1 LIPNNSAD
9 GGIVWDSST
18 NFLRQKAIIKYNIDI
33 MPRKS
38 KKEDG
43 EVNLH
48 IVKNDS
54 DEENAEESASSTEE
68 TSILFLKNQT
78 RSNHFEEIENDTIK
92 DDKGDTEDNEDA
104 DLSKKRRLS
113 IILRIAVFLLVAVA
127 FGFGLKLANRNGY
140 TECLSDNGAETGVCG
155 VDLKN
160 IKDGLAVDK
169 VRLTDAASII
179 AAIQKYSAE
188 KKNLPEKLTA
198 LLSGGYIS
206 KEYSDPEFD
215 KPYFYSRQSSS
226 SYSFCVYLSTG
237 VWGINASVCP
247 SKENYLSNLPG
258 EAPVVSTPMKTVTVQ
273 ETSIGWLNIRQS
285 ATTDSAVIAKAY
297 AGEQYKVLEEKGD
310 WVRIPL
316 KSSVLVSGEQVIEGW
331 VYKSYIK

>member
-1 LIPNNSAD
+1 
-9 GGIVWDSST
+9 
-18 NFLRQKAIIKYNIDI
+18 

-38 KKEDG
+38 KKEESG
-43 EVNLH
+43 VNLH

-54 DEENAEESASSTEE
+54 NEENMEESANRTEE

-78 RSNHFEEIENDTIK
+78 RSNHFEDIENDTIK
-92 DDKGDTEDNEDA
+92 DDGKNMENNEDA
-104 DLSKKRRLS
+104 DLFKKRRLS
-113 IILRIAVFLLVAVA
+113 ITLRIAVFLLVAAA
-127 FGFGLKLANRNGY
+127 FGFGLKLANKNGY
-140 TECLSDNGAETGVCG
+140 AACLSDNGVETGACG

-169 VRLTDAASII
+169 VRLADAASIV
-179 AAIQKYSAE
+179 AAIQKYSVE

-206 KEYSDPEFD
+206 KEYSDPEFG
-215 KPYFYSRQSSS
+215 KPYFYSRQGSS

-247 SKENYLSNLPG
+247 SKENYLSSLSE
-258 EAPVVSTPMKTVTVQ
+258 EAPVSVPMRTVTVQ

-297 AGEQYKVLEEKGD
+297 AGEQYKVLEERGD
-310 WVRIPL
+310 WIRIPL
-316 KSSVLVSGEQVIEGW
+316 KSSVLVGGEQVIEGW
-331 VYKSYIK
+331 VYKSYVK